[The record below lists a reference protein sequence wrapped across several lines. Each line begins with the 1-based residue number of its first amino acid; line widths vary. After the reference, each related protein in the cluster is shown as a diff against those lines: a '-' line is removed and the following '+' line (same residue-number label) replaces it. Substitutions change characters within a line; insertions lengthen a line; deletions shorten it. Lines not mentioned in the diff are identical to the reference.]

1 MFAAKVNSLP
11 LTIQFTM
18 VQLKISVRDCAVGGA
33 EEAGGASLVDEFG
46 TKLSRL
52 VEVVKDA
59 SAKGEKCIVF
69 SAWTRLLHLAADALA
84 DQEITVC
91 SLAGSLDERR
101 AALLRFR
108 GSDSHAATSDTEF
121 SGTGSAGAV
130 SAAAAAA
137 VETDAKVLLVP
148 LFAGS
153 SGAGGGG
160 AAGLTLTEANVAVLL
175 EPALQPGCAVHESFD

>member
-1 MFAAKVNSLP
+1 MIVLA
-11 LTIQFTM
+11 
-18 VQLKISVRDCAVGGA
+18 GGA
-33 EEAGGASLVDEFG
+33 EEAGGGSLVDEFG
-46 TKLSRL
+46 TKLSQL

-69 SAWTRLLHLAADALA
+69 SAWTRLLHLAADALV
-84 DQEITVC
+84 DQQITVS

-108 GSDSHAATSDTEF
+108 GSDSHTATPDTEV
-121 SGTGSAGAV
+121 SCTGSAEAV
-130 SAAAAAA
+130 SSTAAT
-137 VETDAKVLLVP
+137 ETDAKVLLVP
-148 LFAGS
+148 LFGGS

-160 AAGLTLTEANVAVLL
+160 AAGLTLTEANVAILL